1 MYDVKKELLPLA
13 AKWRDVGIALG
24 GSLDELKTIESSHPG
39 KPVECLTEMLNNWL
53 KGNYNFGERTWQ
65 KLVEVVAEP
74 AGGNDKELA
83 KEIAGK
89 YQRKLQ
95 G

>member
-1 MYDVKKELLPLA
+1 
-13 AKWRDVGIALG
+13 
-24 GSLDELKTIESSHPG
+24 
-39 KPVECLTEMLNNWL
+39 MLNNWL

-89 YQRKLQ
+89 YQRNPQ
-95 G
+95 D

>member
-1 MYDVKKELLPLA
+1 MCDVRKELHPLA
-13 AKWRDVGIALG
+13 AEWKNVGIALG
-24 GSLDELKTIESSHPG
+24 VNLDELKIIESSHLG

-53 KGNYNFGERTWQ
+53 KGNYNSGERTWQ
-65 KLVEVVAEP
+65 KLVEVVADP
-74 AGGNDKELA
+74 AGGNHKALA